1 MEEDRNREVT
11 ELLKRVRKIELRTR
25 GMVRESF
32 GGEYHSCFKGEG
44 IDFEDFREYQHGD
57 EVRAI
62 DWNVTARM
70 GQPFVKNFVEER
82 ELTLYICV
90 DISASG
96 NLGSVDLS
104 KRELMA
110 EVAAL
115 MAFSALQN
123 KDKVALVLFSD
134 HVELY
139 LPPKKGTGHV
149 LRLIREILHY
159 QPQGSGT
166 ALREP
171 CDLLKNVVRK
181 RSLVVM
187 LSDFLFDEDYHRTL
201 RSVAG
206 KHDLVAFQVVDPAE
220 LELPA
225 VGYVRLE
232 DSETGRQV
240 EVNTANPRLRKAYA
254 SAALDWQQ
262 SVKTSFNQL
271 RIDHITLRTD
281 DDYLPAIQN
290 FFQMRSRIRSGQ

>member
-1 MEEDRNREVT
+1 MQEDKNREVT

-166 ALREP
+166 ALQEP

-187 LSDFLFDEDYHRTL
+187 LSDFLFDEDYHLTL

-220 LELPA
+220 LELPP

-254 SAALDWQQ
+254 SAALEWQQ
-262 SVKTSFNQL
+262 SIRTSFNQL

-281 DDYLPAIQN
+281 EDYLPAIQN